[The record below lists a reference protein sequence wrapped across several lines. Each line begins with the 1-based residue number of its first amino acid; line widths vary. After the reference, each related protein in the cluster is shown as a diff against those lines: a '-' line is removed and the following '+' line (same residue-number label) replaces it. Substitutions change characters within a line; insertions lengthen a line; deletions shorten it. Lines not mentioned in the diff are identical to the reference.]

1 MRQTIVTALAGVALL
16 VPSLSQAATWKSDPK
31 HASVQFAV
39 RHLMVATVRGTF
51 DKFDVTA
58 TIDENDV
65 SQSSV
70 EATIEVA
77 SVNTRNEKRDNHLR
91 GADFF
96 DVAKHPTITF
106 KSKAVEKIQD
116 HTYKVTG
123 DLTLMGVTQEVVL
136 NVSGSPKAIQ
146 DPWGNSRLGG
156 GRHHHDQSHR
166 LRTHAQHSPGIR
178 RGSRSARRSRSQL
191 ISNSYRPRK
200 APSLQGPNHSPLPTL
215 H

>member
-58 TIDENDV
+58 TIDENDI

-156 GRHHHDQSHR
+156 AATTTIN
-166 LRTHAQHSPGIR
+166 RTDYGLTHNTILESGGVAIGEEITITIDIEFVQ
-178 RGSRSARRSRSQL
+178 
-191 ISNSYRPRK
+191 
-200 APSLQGPNHSPLPTL
+200 AP
-215 H
+215 

>member
-96 DVAKHPTITF
+96 NVAKHPTITF

-156 GRHHHDQSHR
+156 AATTTIN
-166 LRTHAQHSPGIR
+166 RTDYGLTHNTVLESGGVAIGEEIAITIDIEFVQ
-178 RGSRSARRSRSQL
+178 
-191 ISNSYRPRK
+191 
-200 APSLQGPNHSPLPTL
+200 AP
-215 H
+215 

>member
-1 MRQTIVTALAGVALL
+1 MRQMMVAALAGVALL
-16 VPSLSQAATWKSDPK
+16 VPGLGQTATWKSDPN

-96 DVAKHPTITF
+96 DVTKHPTITF
-106 KSKAVEKIQD
+106 KSRTVEKVQD
-116 HTYKVTG
+116 NAYKVTG
-123 DLTLMGVTQEVVL
+123 ELTLMGVTREVVL
-136 NVSGSPKAIQ
+136 DVTGSPQAIT
-146 DPWGNSRLGG
+146 DLRGKPRLGG
-156 GRHHHDQSHR
+156 AATTTIN
-166 LRTHAQHSPGIR
+166 RTDYGL
-178 RGSRSARRSRSQL
+178 SR
-191 ISNSYRPRK
+191 NSVLESGGVAIGEEVEITIDIEFVQ
-200 APSLQGPNHSPLPTL
+200 AP
-215 H
+215 

>member
-1 MRQTIVTALAGVALL
+1 MRQTIVAALAGVALL

-58 TIDENDV
+58 TIDENDI

-156 GRHHHDQSHR
+156 AATTTIN
-166 LRTHAQHSPGIR
+166 RTDYGLTHNTVLESGGVAIGEEITITIDIEFVQ
-178 RGSRSARRSRSQL
+178 
-191 ISNSYRPRK
+191 
-200 APSLQGPNHSPLPTL
+200 AP
-215 H
+215 

>member
-1 MRQTIVTALAGVALL
+1 MQRRIGAALVGIALM
-16 VPSLSQAATWKSDPK
+16 VPGLSQAATWKSDPK

-58 TIDENDV
+58 IINENDM

-96 DVAKHPTITF
+96 DVATHPTMTF
-106 KSKAVEKIQD
+106 KSKAVEKVQD
-116 HTYKVTG
+116 NAYQVIG
-123 DLTLMGVTQEVVL
+123 DLTLMGVTKEVVL
-136 NVSGSPKAIQ
+136 NVTGSPKAIQ

-156 GRHHHDQSHR
+156 AATTTIN
-166 LRTHAQHSPGIR
+166 RTDYGLTHNTILESGGVAIGEEVEITIDIEFVQAQ
-178 RGSRSARRSRSQL
+178 
-191 ISNSYRPRK
+191 
-200 APSLQGPNHSPLPTL
+200 
-215 H
+215 

>member
-1 MRQTIVTALAGVALL
+1 MRQMMVAALAGVALL
-16 VPSLSQAATWKSDPK
+16 VPSLGQTATWKSDPK

-58 TIDENDV
+58 IIDENDV

-77 SVNTRNEKRDNHLR
+77 SINTRNEKRDDHLR

-106 KSKAVEKIQD
+106 KSKAVEKVQD
-116 HTYKVTG
+116 HAYKVTG
-123 DLTLMGVTQEVVL
+123 DLTLMGVTKEVVL
-136 NVSGSPKAIQ
+136 DVTGSPQAITDLQ
-146 DPWGNSRLGG
+146 GKPRLGG
-156 GRHHHDQSHR
+156 AVTTTIN
-166 LRTHAQHSPGIR
+166 RTDYGLSRNSVLESGGVAIGEEVEITIDIQFAQ
-178 RGSRSARRSRSQL
+178 
-191 ISNSYRPRK
+191 
-200 APSLQGPNHSPLPTL
+200 AP
-215 H
+215 